1 MDSETKIMKGTIINK
16 LKKLREEFHKFYNPQ
31 CEFGQGYLDCLH
43 EVAKELNIPSKRLEF
58 DVVFKECGIDIK
70 L

>member
-1 MDSETKIMKGTIINK
+1 MDSETKIMKVTIENK
-16 LKKLREEFHKFYNPQ
+16 LKKLRREFHKFYDPSR
-31 CEFGQGYLDCLH
+31 EFGRGYLDCLH

-58 DVVFKECGIDIK
+58 DVEFKECGKGIK